1 MVNYFTS
8 TFYLL
13 MIMDYIFIILFVLL
27 RKDIID
33 AIKLRI
39 LTVLGHD
46 YCIVKIYRN
55 DKRIK
60 KYVVKPSKDSGSFQI
75 EDNIYMV
82 LPDRAYF
89 EGSIPS
95 YSYIEG
101 AYKPIDPNN
110 VEVSIRADP
119 SLVNKVVL
127 RAKMSGKLADFIKQ
141 YKMIMLLL
149 IVVGGLTIAT
159 AFFSWKLYQFFQPVM
174 ELTFDT
180 AIAKFSSTGSI
191 IAG

>member
-1 MVNYFTS
+1 MF
-8 TFYLL
+8 
-13 MIMDYIFIILFVLL
+13 
-27 RKDIID
+27 
-33 AIKLRI
+33 
-39 LTVLGHD
+39 GHD

-60 KYVVKPSKDSGSFQI
+60 KYVVKASKDSGSFQI

-101 AYKPIDPNN
+101 AYKPIDPND
-110 VEVSIRADP
+110 VKASIQADP

-141 YKMIMLLL
+141 YKMIMMVLM
-149 IVVGGLTIAT
+149 VVGGLAIAT
-159 AFFSWKLYQFFQPVM
+159 AFFSWKIYTFFQPVL
-174 ELTFDT
+174 ELTFDV
-180 AIAKFSSTGSI
+180 AIAKFSSGAVLTG
-191 IAG
+191 